1 MGQLHA
7 DGVSKVNQKKAF
19 SPMQAGLGFK
29 LEVAIGRL
37 SMRNDVDVSEHGGG
51 EVSLN
56 FQEAVCLHAV
66 LGRLIADQEIWRYDI
81 DENDEAIC
89 CVDDA

>member
-1 MGQLHA
+1 
-7 DGVSKVNQKKAF
+7 
-19 SPMQAGLGFK
+19 MQAGLGFK

-56 FQEAVCLHAV
+56 FQEAVCLHAE
-66 LGRLIADQEIWRYDI
+66 LARLIADQEIWRYDI
-81 DENDEAIC
+81 DENGEAIC